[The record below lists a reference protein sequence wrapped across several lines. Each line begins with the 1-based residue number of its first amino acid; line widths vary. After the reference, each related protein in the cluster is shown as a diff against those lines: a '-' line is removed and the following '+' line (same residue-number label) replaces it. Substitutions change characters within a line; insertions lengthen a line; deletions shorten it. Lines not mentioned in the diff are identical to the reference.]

1 MAATVPPRQPGASMA
16 RHGYA
21 ALFVIAGLLGAAGV
35 ARAQERPAA
44 PPPRPPATPP
54 YLIGAGDVLHVFV
67 WKEPEL
73 SREMTVRID
82 GKISVMLLGEVQA
95 AGRTPE
101 DLAQQ
106 LRTDFKRFLGAPQV
120 TVSVVQPTSTRFYVL
135 GQVQKS
141 GDFPLST
148 PLTVVQALAMAGG
161 FKEFART
168 DSIVIIR
175 RDGSVVPVNYKKL
188 EGGKE
193 VGQNV
198 PLRPGDTVVVP

>member
-1 MAATVPPRQPGASMA
+1 MAVTVPTRQPGASKA
-16 RHGYA
+16 FRGRRA
-21 ALFVIAGLLGAAGV
+21 FLAIACLLGLAGAARG
-35 ARAQERPAA
+35 QEKAGAA
-44 PPPRPPATPP
+44 SPRPPGTAS
-54 YLIGAGDVLHVFV
+54 YVIGPGDVLHIFV

-73 SREMTVRID
+73 SRELTVRID
-82 GKISVMLLGEVQA
+82 GKISVTLLGEVQA
-95 AGRTPE
+95 GGRTPE
-101 DLAQQ
+101 NLAQQ
-106 LRTDFKRFLGAPQV
+106 LGQEFKRFIGAPQV
-120 TVSVVQPTSTRFYVL
+120 TVSVVQPTSTRIFVL

-148 PLTVVQALAMAGG
+148 PLTVVQALALAGG

-175 RDGSVVPVNYKKL
+175 RDGSVLPVNYKKL

-193 VGQNV
+193 VAQNV